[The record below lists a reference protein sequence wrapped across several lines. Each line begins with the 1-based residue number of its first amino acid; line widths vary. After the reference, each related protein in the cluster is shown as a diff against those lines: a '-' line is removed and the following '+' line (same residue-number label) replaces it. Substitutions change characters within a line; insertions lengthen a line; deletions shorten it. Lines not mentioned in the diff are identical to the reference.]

1 MHSMAKE
8 KGIIPIEIEEIDHS
22 QVDPVTFYRENV
34 LKSKP
39 VLIRSMVRD
48 WPAFT
53 LWSQSDYIK
62 QRTSEIKIRVERTD
76 RLSNDFAYFKKND
89 QFSRQVINYSE
100 FLTSLQDQDRQ
111 FNYYFAE

>member
-1 MHSMAKE
+1 MAKD
-8 KGIIPIEIEEIDHS
+8 KGLIPIEIEEIDHS
-22 QVDPVTFYRENV
+22 RLDTATFYRENV

-39 VLIRSMVRD
+39 LLIKSMVRD

-62 QRTSEIKIRVERTD
+62 QKTSKIKIRVERTD

-89 QFSRQVINYSE
+89 QFSRQVIDYSE
-100 FLTSLQDQDRQ
+100 FLTSLQDPDRQ